1 MSPEAQQSRQVPAT
15 TEHDHGAQSPAAG
28 TNLAA
33 EFQAAVSQYL
43 IRHRS
48 ILDILAKLQ
57 ETSARVQ
64 RAVSRAVTE
73 CGCLEVHAQRQQIP
87 PGISYWEMR
96 DHVSTH
102 LNGSL
107 CEQCREVLEMELGH
121 NLFYFTALCEA
132 LNLQSDAILRQE
144 MKRITTLGVFNLT

>member
-1 MSPEAQQSRQVPAT
+1 MSSEVQQSHPVPTTSDQAPAT
-15 TEHDHGAQSPAAG
+15 PPAAG
-28 TNLAA
+28 GENLPA
-33 EFQAAVSQYL
+33 EFQAAVAQYL

-73 CGCLEVHAQRQQIP
+73 CGCLEIHAQRQQIP

-96 DHVSTH
+96 RHVSTH
-102 LNGSL
+102 VDGEL
-107 CEQCREVLEMELGH
+107 CEHCRDVLETELGH
-121 NLFYFTALCEA
+121 NLFYLTALCEA
-132 LNLQSDAILRQE
+132 LHLQSDAILRQE
-144 MKRITTLGVFNLT
+144 MKRVTTLGVFNLT

>member
-1 MSPEAQQSRQVPAT
+1 VTPEAQQSHPVPAA
-15 TEHDHGAQSPAAG
+15 TEQDHAAPSSAAG

-87 PGISYWEMR
+87 QGISYWEMR
-96 DHVSTH
+96 AHVSTH
-102 LNGSL
+102 LSGSL

-121 NLFYFTALCEA
+121 NLFYLTALCEA
-132 LNLQSDAILRQE
+132 LNLQSDDILRQE
-144 MKRITTLGVFNLT
+144 MKRVTTLGVFNLT

>member
-1 MSPEAQQSRQVPAT
+1 MSSEVKQSHPVPTTEQAPAT
-15 TEHDHGAQSPAAG
+15 PAAAAG
-28 TNLAA
+28 NLPA

-73 CGCLEVHAQRQQIP
+73 CGCLEIHAQRQQIP

-96 DHVSTH
+96 SHVSTH
-102 LNGSL
+102 VDGEL
-107 CEQCREVLEMELGH
+107 CEHCRDVLETELGR

-132 LNLQSDAILRQE
+132 LHLQSDAVLRQE
-144 MKRITTLGVFNLT
+144 MKRVTTLGVFNLT

>member
-1 MSPEAQQSRQVPAT
+1 M
-15 TEHDHGAQSPAAG
+15 
-28 TNLAA
+28 AA

-87 PGISYWEMR
+87 QGISYWEMR
-96 DHVSTH
+96 AHVSTH
-102 LNGSL
+102 LSGSL

-121 NLFYFTALCEA
+121 NLFYLTALCEA
-132 LNLQSDAILRQE
+132 LNLQSDDILRQE
-144 MKRITTLGVFNLT
+144 MKRVTTLGVFNLT

>member
-1 MSPEAQQSRQVPAT
+1 VSSEAKQFHPVPAT
-15 TEHDHGAQSPAAG
+15 TQQDHATTSPAAG
-28 TNLAA
+28 ANLAA

-48 ILDILAKLQ
+48 ILDILAKLH
-57 ETSARVQ
+57 ETTARVQ

-87 PGISYWEMR
+87 PDISYWEMR
-96 DHVSTH
+96 NYVRTH
-102 LNGSL
+102 LDGQL
-107 CEQCREVLEMELGH
+107 CEQCREALETELGH

-144 MKRITTLGVFNLT
+144 MKRVTTLGVFNLT